1 MKTENDR
8 YKHITTNSR
17 IYDVMAHP
25 AFGDWGHLIF
35 PWDGASRYSS
45 SMTMKAVPELHLWHT
60 NRNVQSMVDGVNRM
74 IDDRNAGF
82 QVFYDIYTDK
92 EKAADTSKKLTGL
105 FFFRGEPG
113 KPFAVIC
120 PGGGFYYVGSLHE
133 GFPLAMELNKSG
145 FNAFVLKYRV
155 GQGETVASRDL
166 IAAVNYIQAYAAE
179 LEVAKENYSLW
190 GGSAGARMCSNVTY
204 GEGGIRRPQ
213 ELLSP
218 AASIIAYTYYAGN
231 PAFTRDDP
239 AAYFIV
245 GTEDWIV
252 PWRDVKERAE
262 EMEAA
267 GIPVEC
273 HILKHTQHGFGVGT
287 GTPAEGWMDQAVSF
301 WRKNMK

>member
-1 MKTENDR
+1 MLEIMNNNDTE
-8 YKHITTNSR
+8 YVCKIL
-17 IYDVMAHP
+17 VV
-25 AFGDWGHLIF
+25 GVG
-35 PWDGASRYSS
+35 GAGNN
-45 SMTMKAVPELHLWHT
+45 A
-60 NRNVQSMVDGVNRM
+60 VNRM